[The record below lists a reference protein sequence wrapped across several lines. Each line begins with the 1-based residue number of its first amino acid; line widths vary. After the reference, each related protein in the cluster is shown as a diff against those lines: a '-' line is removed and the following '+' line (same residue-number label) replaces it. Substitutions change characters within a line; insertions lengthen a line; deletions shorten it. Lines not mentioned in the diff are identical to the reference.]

1 MNSPLLLRDKDLAKL
16 LAMSESELWRRRRN
30 DPDFPVSF
38 HSGPGMR
45 VTEYGVAAAYVAI
58 LKERAKK
65 GLSVP
70 GRRSRGRPRRSEA
83 IQSEGRGGG
92 I

>member
-1 MNSPLLLRDKDLAKL
+1 MGQPLLLRDKDLAKL
-16 LAMSESELWRRRRN
+16 LAMSESELWRRRQN

-45 VTEYGVAAAYVAI
+45 VTEYGNAAVYVAV

-65 GLSVP
+65 GLPTP
-70 GRRSRGRPRRSEA
+70 GRRPRGRPRRPMTSLN
-83 IQSEGRGGG
+83 SVNSV
-92 I
+92 

>member
-1 MNSPLLLRDKDLAKL
+1 MSHHPLLLRDKDLAKL
-16 LAMSESELWRRRRN
+16 LAMSESELWRRRQN

-45 VTEYGVAAAYVAI
+45 VTEFGAAAAYVAV

-65 GLSVP
+65 ALPVP
-70 GRRSRGRPRRSEA
+70 GRRPRGRPRKNPIA
-83 IQSEGRGGG
+83 QQSARA
-92 I
+92 